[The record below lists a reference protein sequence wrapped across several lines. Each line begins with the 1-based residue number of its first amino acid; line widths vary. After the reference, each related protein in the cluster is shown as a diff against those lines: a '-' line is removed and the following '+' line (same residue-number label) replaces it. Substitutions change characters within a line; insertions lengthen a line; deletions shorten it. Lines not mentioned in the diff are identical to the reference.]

1 MWYKIIR
8 FLALPLF
15 KLLYHPKIKGKENL
29 PKNGNYVVICN
40 HFGKADAFLLVSLYK
55 QKIYF
60 MAKKEWFSSKFKA
73 KLFNELGAIPVDRS
87 KADFTSIKKCLSV
100 IKRGDI
106 LAIFPEGTRN
116 KVDDK
121 LQEIK
126 GGAGM
131 IAFMGKVPVLPIAMK
146 RKFKIFRKNE
156 LCIGKAF
163 DYSDLYGQKFNSEL
177 DKTLTERL
185 RDNLQRTVDE
195 AQGKTVS
202 EIKI

>member
-1 MWYKIIR
+1 
-8 FLALPLF
+8 
-15 KLLYHPKIKGKENL
+15 
-29 PKNGNYVVICN
+29 
-40 HFGKADAFLLVSLYK
+40 
-55 QKIYF
+55 
-60 MAKKEWFSSKFKA
+60 
-73 KLFNELGAIPVDRS
+73 
-87 KADFTSIKKCLSV
+87 
-100 IKRGDI
+100 
-106 LAIFPEGTRN
+106 
-116 KVDDK
+116 
-121 LQEIK
+121 
-126 GGAGM
+126 M